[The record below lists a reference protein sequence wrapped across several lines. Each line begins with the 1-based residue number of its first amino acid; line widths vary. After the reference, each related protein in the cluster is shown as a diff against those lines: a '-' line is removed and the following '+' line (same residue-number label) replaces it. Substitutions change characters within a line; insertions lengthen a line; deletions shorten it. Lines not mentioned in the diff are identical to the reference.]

1 MIDRAFRPDP
11 RAKLALLLL
20 WAVAVFLSPGL
31 WFEALMMLL
40 VASVPASLAL
50 AGVGGAEAAVWGYR
64 AAFALSAAL
73 SLAVLIVAVWK
84 IR

>member
-31 WFEALMMLL
+31 WFEALRW
-40 VASVPASLAL
+40 AC
-50 AGVGGAEAAVWGYR
+50 WGCTR
-64 AAFALSAAL
+64 
-73 SLAVLIVAVWK
+73 
-84 IR
+84 